1 MKFHKQL
8 KVPGLNKEQI
18 IEGLESTGMKM
29 RPMREEY
36 YGQKKFKP
44 TNTMSDFNIIV
55 EDELLEVQG
64 GGDYNVWSFIQWLGR
79 KAFDLEYMTMR
90 YTKSDIGYERNG
102 WETINKDGH
111 KLGKKYIKV
120 HRDGTQEHC
129 VAQ

>member
-8 KVPGLNKEQI
+8 KVPGLNEEQI
-18 IEGLESTGMKM
+18 IEALESAGMKM

-44 TNTMSDFNIIV
+44 TNTMSDFVIVV
-55 EDELLEVQG
+55 EDELLEVRAN
-64 GGDYNVWSFIQWLGR
+64 GDYNVWSFLPWIGR
-79 KAFDLEYMTMR
+79 KAFKLDYLTMR

-111 KLGKKYIKV
+111 KLGMKYIKV
-120 HRDGTQEHC
+120 HKDGTLEHC
-129 VAQ
+129 EAQ

>member
-8 KVPGLNKEQI
+8 KVPGLNQEQI
-18 IEGLESTGMKM
+18 VEGLKATGMKM
-29 RPMREEY
+29 RPMRTQYSWEM
-36 YGQKKFKP
+36 KFKP
-44 TNTMSDFNIIV
+44 TNTMSDFNIVV

-79 KAFDLEYMTMR
+79 KAFNLEYLTMR

-111 KLGKKYIKV
+111 KLGTKYTLRKV
-120 HRDGTQEHC
+120 DGTYEEK

>member
-36 YGQKKFKP
+36 YGQKKFKS
-44 TNTMSDFNIIV
+44 TNAMSDYVIVV
-55 EDELLEVQG
+55 EDELLEVRAN
-64 GGDYNVWSFIQWLGR
+64 GDYNVWSFLPWLGR
-79 KAFDLEYMTMR
+79 EAFKLDYLTMR

-102 WETINKDGH
+102 WETINKEGH

-120 HRDGTQEHC
+120 HTDGTSETII
-129 VAQ
+129 AQ